1 MSETKINRRK
11 AIQQASLLLGYSISG
26 PALAGVLNGCTAN
39 ESLDWQPQF
48 FTESEAMLVEAASGR
63 ILPSGAT
70 PGAIDAN
77 VVKFIDQMVAEY
89 YLPRDQLHFRA
100 GIAGLEAQSQAD
112 INSSFTKASPSDQDK
127 LLSKQAEHARSQSS
141 KASDGSKHFFLML
154 KELTILGFFTS
165 KIGATQVLNFDEIP
179 GGYDGCKPLD
189 AVGGKTWAT

>member
-1 MSETKINRRK
+1 MSETNINRRK
-11 AIQQASLLLGYSISG
+11 AIQQASLLLGYAISG
-26 PALAGVLNGCTAN
+26 PALTGVLNGCTVR

-89 YLPRDQLHFRA
+89 YLPRDQQNFRVGMA
-100 GIAGLEAQSQAD
+100 ELEAQSQTD
-112 INSSFTKASPSDQDK
+112 VNSSFAKASPSDQDK
-127 LLSKQAEHARSQSS
+127 QLTKQAEYARTVSS
-141 KASDGSKHFFLML
+141 KSSDGSKHFFLML

-165 KIGATQVLNFDEIP
+165 EIGATQVLNFDEIP
-179 GGYDGCKPLD
+179 GGYDGCEPLD